1 MVLWK
6 RAHVPTPDIPKANDE
21 HGWHKCDGKQQPLWT
36 EEEEEL
42 TLPEAVINDITA
54 ESDSIKGQEPNVP
67 SNYDSDTDFY
77 DHENDS
83 DSGENEY
90 IWKFLYPCILKDV
103 YVLVLMK
110 KLQATLVNPLS
121 LCFTRLF
128 SC

>member
-1 MVLWK
+1 M
-6 RAHVPTPDIPKANDE
+6 
-21 HGWHKCDGKQQPLWT
+21 
-36 EEEEEL
+36 

-77 DHENDS
+77 DYENDS

-103 YVLVLMK
+103 FVLVLMK

-121 LCFTRLF
+121 LCFSNFFLLNDSILYQVKDEKLIVVVQMFKHLNCLCLAKR
-128 SC
+128 SNEI